1 LKPPIFVF
9 DEAGDVMVFE
19 SGGSVGD
26 EIESDDVENGVFT
39 GAFDSQGRRVNLVVP
54 TPSKRS
60 RLFFI
65 QTVRM
70 TPVFLEEGESEPA
83 HAEELRQRLI
93 RALRQSGHP
102 PTAGVQLSEL
112 VTQALRHFKRS

>member
-1 LKPPIFVF
+1 
-9 DEAGDVMVFE
+9 
-19 SGGSVGD
+19 
-26 EIESDDVENGVFT
+26 
-39 GAFDSQGRRVNLVVP
+39 
-54 TPSKRS
+54 
-60 RLFFI
+60 
-65 QTVRM
+65 M